1 MSAAPAKL
9 QLKPFERRLL
19 VGVLVILFIV
29 VNWVFVWPHFGDWG
43 RTRDRL
49 DDGHAKIEKWSRE
62 IALKDEYEE
71 KIRAF
76 EEEGGAD
83 VTAEDQ
89 ANQFLRTV
97 QNQAS
102 VSGVT
107 INSISRQST
116 RTNEFFLE
124 QLQTFRVTAGEDQLV
139 EFLYDLGSSESIIRA
154 RSLSMHPNG
163 PRQQLEGS
171 IDLVASYQ
179 KNPKKPAPS
188 PAAPSPTPTAK
199 QP

>member
-1 MSAAPAKL
+1 MSNAPARL

-19 VGVLVILFIV
+19 VGVLVILFVV
-29 VNWVFVWPHFGDWG
+29 VNWVFVWPHFGDWA

-49 DDGHAKIEKWSRE
+49 DDIHSKIGKWTRE
-62 IALKDEYEE
+62 IALKDEYEK
-71 KIRAF
+71 KIKTY
-76 EEEGGAD
+76 EEEGGAS

-107 INSISRQST
+107 ITSISRQST

-124 QLQTFRVTAGEDQLV
+124 QLQTFRVTAGEEQLI
-139 EFLYDLGSSESIIRA
+139 EFLYDLGSGESIIRA
-154 RSLSMHPNG
+154 RSLAMHPNG

-179 KNPKKPAPS
+179 KNPKKPAPKPAS
-188 PAAPSPTPTAK
+188 PAPTPTVK
-199 QP
+199 KP